1 MTEPKEPT
9 CGCGAKAG
17 QDHDAKYQGTHFEP
31 KEQLRP
37 EGVTLMTMISCP
49 TCGTLVD
56 KTQKSTHRSPEVDGK
71 WEKLRE
77 LYEWIKLVHKDWVN
91 TGKFEKAYACEYI
104 LNYIESVATVA
115 ILKTGSSTVPTRD
128 AERGK
133 P

>member
-1 MTEPKEPT
+1 MT
-9 CGCGAKAG
+9 
-17 QDHDAKYQGTHFEP
+17 EP

-37 EGVTLMTMISCP
+37 EGPFELTGKIEEP
-49 TCGTLVD
+49 FNGWNGKFYEHP
-56 KTQKSTHRSPEVDGK
+56 KTRGPRMYNAGFKAGQSSRSPEVDGK